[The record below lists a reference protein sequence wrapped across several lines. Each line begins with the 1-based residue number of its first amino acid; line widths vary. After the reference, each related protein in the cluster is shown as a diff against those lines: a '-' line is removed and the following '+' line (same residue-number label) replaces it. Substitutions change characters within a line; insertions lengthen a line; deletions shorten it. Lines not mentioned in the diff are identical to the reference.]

1 MSEQTTNTILEQNL
15 ERFNPAQ
22 RQAATTT
29 LGPMLVVAGAGS
41 GKTSVLTTRIALLLS
56 QGVDPERILALTFT
70 KKAADEMRNRIISM
84 EGDAARRIC
93 MGTFHSVFIRFLR
106 PYAACLNFPQNFTVL
121 DEDDSLATLKRC
133 IAEIVT
139 SRRPPKDQWTREQ
152 ELRYKEEDKAY
163 RPKTIRSI
171 ISMAKNELV
180 TADAYA
186 ADPERQRIDRLN
198 GRPETGKI
206 FVAYRNA
213 CHRMAMMDF
222 DDILLYTDILLTNYP
237 NVACI
242 IASQFQY
249 VLVDEY
255 QDTNVAQYSILR
267 KLTRINKNICVVGD
281 DSQSI
286 YAFRGAR
293 IQNIINFKDDYPGC
307 VTVKLEQNYRS
318 TRNIV
323 NAANNLIAKNEG
335 RIPKVCF
342 SDSGKGIPISVKK
355 TADEK
360 AEARFIA
367 DTIRQRSRTEHRPF
381 SDFAVLYRT
390 NAQSRAIEDALVK
403 ARVPYVIYSGTS
415 FFSRMEVK
423 DLMAYYKL
431 AVNPNDNESFA
442 RVVNKPV
449 RGVGEAAVRRLFEIA
464 SAWGVSLWEA
474 ACNPQIAICGFSSK
488 ALKGLQEFTQNIAD
502 CISVASTRPAHEA
515 ATRISDA
522 TGFYEEY
529 AGDIDEESRKR
540 ADNLRELVD
549 SVRSYEE
556 DVEVRNRDLA
566 PDQQESPT
574 LAGYLQT
581 TMLLSNADTGG
592 LGDDKV
598 SLMTVHCAK
607 GLEFDTVFVAGVE
620 KELFPLEI
628 EGDAFEE
635 EEERRLFYVAMTRA
649 KNTLVLTRAESR
661 LRFGKRKATRPSQF
675 LTEIRSRDARA
686 TDESQEE

>member
-1 MSEQTTNTILEQNL
+1 MSEQTTKTILEQNL

-70 KKAADEMRNRIISM
+70 KKAADEMRSRIISM
-84 EGDAARRIC
+84 EGDAARRIV

-106 PYAACLNFPQNFTVL
+106 PYAQYLNFPQNFTVL

-133 IAEIVT
+133 IAETVT

-152 ELRYKEEDKAY
+152 ELRFKEEDKAY
-163 RPKTIRSI
+163 KPKTIRSI
-171 ISMAKNELV
+171 ISMAKNDLV

-237 NVACI
+237 DVACI

-367 DTIRQRSRTEHRPF
+367 DTIRQRSRTERRPY

-403 ARVPYVIYSGTS
+403 ARIPYVIYSGTS

-474 ACNPQIAICGFSSK
+474 ACNPQIALCGFSSK

-529 AGDIDEESRKR
+529 AGDTDEESRKR

-556 DVEVRNRDLA
+556 DVEARNRDLD
-566 PDQQESPT
+566 PGQQESPT

-675 LTEIRSRDARA
+675 LTEIRSKDARA
-686 TDESQEE
+686 SDNEEE